1 MKKFGQLN
9 FKYFKSIKQSFKSK
23 KFKYGGY
30 ATLMVAVVI
39 AIAIIINLIVDQIPW
54 ELDLTQNQRYSL
66 SEQTNNVLD
75 NLKQDVKIIG
85 LYETG
90 NENKTVLDKT
100 VLEIIERYQRRSKR
114 VSYTTIDPERYPQ
127 LLTKYQKDDT
137 SLSPGSLIVESGDK
151 YKVINRYDLINYGYN
166 QYSGEFYAQSLA
178 VEQQLTSAILYV
190 TAEELPVIYRLIGH
204 DEDSIPYDLRK
215 QLELENYTIE
225 DLNLITQ
232 ESVPEKAHALVV
244 LSPKRD
250 ITKEEAEKIRKY
262 LENQGRA
269 IFFIQN
275 LNRELPNFEALL
287 KSYGVALERAVVVEG
302 DPNMYFP
309 GNPLSLI
316 PKMESHSILNPLK
329 SAQMYVFAPRSQS
342 IKELDIKRRTLTIEP
357 LLVTSDKAW
366 AKTNLES
373 TTIEKEEG
381 DLEGPF
387 NIAVAITDKIYEDN
401 ETKETR
407 LIVVA
412 NTNIL
417 NSSLISQVPGNANF
431 VLNSINWLR
440 DREEG
445 ISIRPKSLL
454 TSYLRI
460 SASQQLI
467 FSGVV
472 VILIPLIV
480 LASGLTVWLRRRH
493 L

>member
-1 MKKFGQLN
+1 MKKFLGFN
-9 FKYFKSIKQSFKSK
+9 FKSVKESFKSK

-54 ELDLTQNQRYSL
+54 ELDLTQNQMYSL
-66 SEQTNNVLD
+66 SEQTTKVLD

-85 LYETG
+85 LYEAG
-90 NENKTVLDKT
+90 KEDKR
-100 VLEIIERYQRRSKR
+100 VLEIIERYQKRSKR
-114 VSYTTIDPERYPQ
+114 ISFTTVDPERYPQ
-127 LLTKYQKDDT
+127 LVAKYEKDGG
-137 SLSPGSLIVESGDK
+137 SLSTGSLIVESGDK
-151 YKVINRYDLINYGYN
+151 FKVIDRYDLVNYSYN
-166 QYSGEFYAQSLA
+166 QYSGQWYAQSLA
-178 VEQQLTSAILYV
+178 VEQRLTGAILYV
-190 TAEELPVIYRLIGH
+190 TAEELPVVYMLIGH
-204 DEDSIPYDLRK
+204 GEDSIPYDVRK

-225 DLNLITQ
+225 DLNLVTQ
-232 ESVPEKAHALVV
+232 DSVPEKAHALVV

-250 ITKEEAEKIRKY
+250 ITKEEEEKIRKY

-275 LNRELPNFEALL
+275 LNGELPNFESLL
-287 KSYGVALERAVVVEG
+287 KSYGVALQRVVVVEG
-302 DPNMYFP
+302 DANMHYP
-309 GNPLSLI
+309 GNPLYII
-316 PKMESHSILNPLK
+316 PNMESHSILSPLK
-329 SAQMYVFAPRSQS
+329 SGQMYVFAPQSQS
-342 IKELDIKRRTLTIEP
+342 IEVLEMKRRTLEIEP

-366 AKTNLES
+366 AKTNLEA

-407 LIVVA
+407 LVVVA
-412 NTNIL
+412 NTNLL
-417 NSSLISQVPGNANF
+417 NSQLVSQVPGNVNF
-431 VLNSINWLR
+431 LLNSLNWLQ
-440 DREEG
+440 DREES
-445 ISIRPKSLL
+445 ISIRPKSL
-454 TSYLRI
+454 TVSRLRI
-460 SASQQLI
+460 SAYQQLI
-467 FSGVV
+467 FSGIV

>member
-1 MKKFGQLN
+1 MKKFLGFN
-9 FKYFKSIKQSFKSK
+9 FRSVKESFKSK

-54 ELDLTQNQRYSL
+54 EVDLTQNQMYSL
-66 SEQTNNVLD
+66 SEQTNKVLD

-90 NENKTVLDKT
+90 EEDKT
-100 VLEIIERYQRRSKR
+100 VLEIIERYQKRSKR
-114 VSYTTIDPERYPQ
+114 ISFTTVDPERYPQ
-127 LLTKYQKDDT
+127 LLTKYEKGGE
-137 SLSPGSLIVESGDK
+137 SLNAGSLIVESGDK
-151 YKVINRYDLINYGYN
+151 FKVIDRYDLVNYSYN
-166 QYSGEFYAQSLA
+166 QYSGQWYAQSLA
-178 VEQQLTSAILYV
+178 VEQRLTGAILYV
-190 TAEELPVIYRLIGH
+190 TTEELPVVYTLVGH
-204 DEDSIPYDLRK
+204 GEDSIPYDVRK

-225 DLNLITQ
+225 DLNLVTQ
-232 ESVPEKAHALVV
+232 DSVPEKAHALVV

-250 ITKEEAEKIRKY
+250 ITKEEEEKIRKY

-275 LNRELPNFEALL
+275 LNEELPNFESLL
-287 KSYGVALERAVVVEG
+287 KSYGVALQRVVVVEG
-302 DPNMYFP
+302 DANMHYP
-309 GNPLSLI
+309 GNPLYII
-316 PKMESHSILNPLK
+316 PNMESHSILSPLK
-329 SAQMYVFAPRSQS
+329 SGQMYVFAPQSQS
-342 IKELDIKRRTLTIEP
+342 IEVLEMKRRTLEIEP

-366 AKTNLES
+366 AKTNLEA

-407 LIVVA
+407 LVVVA
-412 NTNIL
+412 NTNLL
-417 NSSLISQVPGNANF
+417 NSQLVSQVPGNVNF
-431 VLNSINWLR
+431 LLNSLNWLQ
-440 DREEG
+440 DREEN
-445 ISIRPKSLL
+445 ISIRPKSLT
-454 TSYLRI
+454 TSRLRI
-460 SASQQLI
+460 SAYQQLI
-467 FSGVV
+467 FSGIV